1 MGLILLIAFIATPI
15 VEITIFIGA
24 GLLRWQGMVTW
35 RRAAESLQRGVFPV
49 NEVFTGLCLIGA
61 GTLLLTPGF
70 LTDAIG
76 FALFVPSVQ
85 QLIAHLTKKA
95 IERGHGPK
103 VWVNGQPMDPRERVI
118 DGEYETQKKPAPP
131 DLELPTGSPNPN
143 SPWNK
148 RPDNPNLTWST
159 ARHALIRV
167 FATLNLPRL
176 ASARHAQQ
184 RRQSMKWASA
194 N

>member
-15 VEITIFIGA
+15 VEITIFIEAGDRFGLWPTLGAIILTAIIGA

-85 QLIAHLTKKA
+85 QLIAHFTKKA

-118 DGEYETQKKPAPP
+118 DGEYETQKNPAPP
-131 DLELPTGSPNPN
+131 VLELPAGSPNPN

-148 RPDNPNLTWST
+148 RP
-159 ARHALIRV
+159 
-167 FATLNLPRL
+167 
-176 ASARHAQQ
+176 
-184 RRQSMKWASA
+184 
-194 N
+194 